1 MKRSVIKIFK
11 FGGASV
17 KDAEGVRTLANILSL
32 NKSDEVLIVVSAMGK
47 TTNSLEKLVESYVN
61 KAPNV
66 QQLFNEIKQYHEGI
80 ITGLFEDQND
90 PVFDDVANAFIE
102 IDWMLEDEPHPD
114 YDFNYDQIVSI
125 GELVSSRIVGAFLNS
140 AGLKTKWIDARG
152 FIHTDNRYR
161 EGRIDMDKTT
171 SAIQSLRG
179 TLTEAFVITQ
189 GFIGGT
195 SENFTTT
202 LGREGSDYSAAIFAS
217 CLGAESLTIWKDVP
231 GVLNADPKLFND
243 TRVYSHIP
251 YVEALEMSYYG
262 ASVIHP
268 KTIKPL
274 QNAGIPLFVRPFM
287 QPGESGTRID
297 GEPDFDKSFPAIIV
311 KKEQVLLSLR
321 SPDLSFI
328 DEAVLSNIFQALS
341 SANIKINMMQ
351 VSALSFS
358 ICADYN
364 EAKFRR
370 LLEELS
376 GFKVRYNTG
385 LDLITI
391 RHYTRSDIDKIIT
404 QRTVLLEQLSRNT
417 AQFVLR

>member
-1 MKRSVIKIFK
+1 MIKIFK

-17 KDAEGVRTLANILSL
+17 KDAEGVKTLAEILSL
-32 NKSDEVLIVVSAMGK
+32 YKSDEVLIVVSAMGK

-61 KAPNV
+61 KSSDV
-66 QQLFNEIKQYHEGI
+66 EQLFDEIKYYHENI
-80 ITGLFEDQND
+80 IKGLFGDQNN
-90 PVFDDVANAFIE
+90 PVYDEVANAFIE

-114 YDFNYDQIVSI
+114 YDFNYDQIVSV
-125 GELVSSRIVGAFLNS
+125 GELVSSRIVGAYLNS
-140 AGLKTKWIDARG
+140 LGLKTKWIDARG

-161 EGRIDMDKTT
+161 EGRVDIAKTN
-171 SAIQSLRG
+171 SSIQSLHK
-179 TLTEAFVITQ
+179 TLTEQFVITQ

-202 LGREGSDYSAAIFAS
+202 LGREGSDYTAAIFAS

-231 GVLNADPKLFND
+231 GVLNADPKLFKE
-243 TRVYSHIP
+243 TKVYNHIP
-251 YVEALEMSYYG
+251 YIEALEMSYYG

-297 GEPDFDKSFPAIIV
+297 SEPDFDKSFPAIIV

-358 ICADYN
+358 VCTDYN
-364 EAKFRR
+364 EPKFRR
-370 LLEELS
+370 LLEGLS
-376 GFKVRYNTG
+376 GFKVKYNMG
-385 LDLITI
+385 LELITI
-391 RHYTRSDIDKIIT
+391 RHYTRADIDSIIA
-404 QRTVLLEQLSRNT
+404 QRPVLLEQLSRNT